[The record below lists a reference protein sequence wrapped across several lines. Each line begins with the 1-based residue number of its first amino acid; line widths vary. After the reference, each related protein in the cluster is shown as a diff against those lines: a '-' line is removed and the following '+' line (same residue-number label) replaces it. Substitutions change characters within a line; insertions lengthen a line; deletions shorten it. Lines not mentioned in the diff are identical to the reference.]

1 MITKYVDV
9 IYENLVID
17 TINEDDIFHILML
30 LEMVRCRRLWMKSC
44 CLLEAQ

>member
-17 TINEDDIFHILML
+17 TINEDDIFSYIDTFRDGK
-30 LEMVRCRRLWMKSC
+30 VTKT
-44 CLLEAQ
+44 